1 MEWLEAAESVWGK
14 SETDTFEV
22 RQLLSQMREEHDS
35 RWRDP
40 ADVKHRG
47 KYPNEEFFIERI
59 QLEDIVRSGR
69 ELRDMER
76 GHLGTTRGDMASY
89 KRLCQG
95 ETLLEE
101 ELQDKTCRLIT
112 FHPSF
117 TLGSGSF
124 FIFYAIAFYNLS
136 SSPL

>member
-1 MEWLEAAESVWGK
+1 MEWLEAAESVLGE

-35 RWRDP
+35 QWRDP
-40 ADVKHRG
+40 AAVKHRG
-47 KYPNEEFFIERI
+47 KYPNEEFFVKRI
-59 QLEDIVRSGR
+59 QLGDIVRSGR
-69 ELRDMER
+69 ELREMEKGR
-76 GHLGTTRGDMASY
+76 PVTSSGGMASY

-101 ELQDKTCRLIT
+101 DLQDRTCRLLT

-117 TLGSGSF
+117 ILGLCALLDFPASLM
-124 FIFYAIAFYNLS
+124 N
-136 SSPL
+136 